1 MALVQGAG
9 TNSVQLGTSGTKR
22 DDLSEFLAACLAL
35 ENNVA
40 GALPVGP
47 EFMDTIAQWDEDKL
61 NSDFV
66 TDTTVGGINTSAVTI
81 NVSAADAAICP
92 QGTVLADISTT
103 TGGMGGGEHLQVT
116 GNNGSA
122 LTLTRQFAGTPAQTH
137 AQGAVYTM
145 VSRPERENSDLGPD
159 TSHARIRK
167 YNYLHRHSID
177 VVLSAEVIERSR
189 RGYTPGIQDELKY
202 QFRLRTQEILRLWN
216 KTIIYSRGQAGT
228 NGTTS
233 LSGGDFSTLWGFR
246 GWLDGSFNTTA
257 TPVDWAASGYASGD
271 IFTAV
276 NAANITLFRNGTLAN
291 WLMGGP
297 LMAQEAGKLFSDR
310 IRLQQD
316 ETTRGYSA
324 QVIRTTLA
332 NELRL
337 LLDGY
342 IQDSAGIGELYVIDS
357 SRWRLRPLAGQF
369 YYTISAPTLRDGD
382 QVRALSKMSLEARNT
397 GSDVGAA
404 SLLIKNC
411 TL

>member
-22 DDLSEFLAACLAL
+22 DDISEMLAACLVL
-35 ENNVA
+35 ENNFA
-40 GALPVGP
+40 GSLPVGP
-47 EFMDTIAQWDEDKL
+47 EFMDTICQWDEDKL

-66 TDTTVGGINTSAVTI
+66 TDTTVGGINTTATAL
-81 NVSAADAAICP
+81 NVSAADAAIAP

-103 TGGMGGGEHLQVT
+103 TGGMGSGEHIQVSA
-116 GNNGSA
+116 NNGSV
-122 LTLTRQFAGTPAQTH
+122 LTLTRAFAGTTAQTH

-159 TSHARIRK
+159 LSHARIRK

-177 VVLSAEVIERSR
+177 VVLSAEVIERSL
-189 RGYTPGIQDELKY
+189 RGYTPGIKDELKY

-216 KTIIYSRGQAGT
+216 KTLIYSRGQQGT
-228 NGTTS
+228 NGTAS
-233 LSGGDFSTLWGFR
+233 LSGGDFSTLWGAR
-246 GWLDGSFNTTA
+246 GWLDGGFNTTA
-257 TPVDWAASGYASGD
+257 TPVNWATQGYASGD
-271 IFTAV
+271 VFTAV
-276 NAANITLFRNGTLAN
+276 NNANITLFRNGAVAN

-297 LMAQEAGKLFSDR
+297 LLAQDAGKLFSDR

-316 ETTRGYSA
+316 ETTRGFAA
-324 QVIRTTLA
+324 QIIRTTLA
-332 NELRL
+332 NELRIL
-337 LLDGY
+337 CDGY
-342 IQDSAGIGELYVIDS
+342 VQDGAGIGEIYVLDS

-404 SLLIKNC
+404 SILISNA

>member
-9 TNSVQLGTSGTKR
+9 TNSISLGTPGTIR
-22 DDLSEFLAACLAL
+22 ADISEVLAACLVL
-35 ENNVA
+35 ENNWA

-47 EFMDTIAQWDEDKL
+47 EFMDTIAQWDEDSL
-61 NSDFV
+61 NHDFV
-66 TDTTVGGINTSAVTI
+66 TDTTVGGINATATTI
-81 NVSAADAAICP
+81 NVSTTDAAICP
-92 QGTVLADISTT
+92 PGTVLADISTT
-103 TGGMGGGEHLQVT
+103 AGGMGGGEHVQVL

-122 LTLTRQFAGTPAQTH
+122 LTITRGFAGTTATIH

-216 KTIIYSRGQAGT
+216 KTLIYSRGQAGT
-228 NGTTS
+228 NGTS
-233 LSGGDFSTLWGFR
+233 GLSGGDFSTLWGLR

-257 TPVDWAASGYASGD
+257 TPVSWATQGYAAGD
-271 IFTAV
+271 VYTAV
-276 NAANITLFRNGTLAN
+276 NNANITLFRNGAVAN

-297 LMAQEAGKLFSDR
+297 LLAQDVGKLFSDR

-316 ETTRGYSA
+316 ETTRGFSA

-332 NELRL
+332 NELRI

-342 IQDSAGIGELYVIDS
+342 VQDSAGIGEIYVIDS

-404 SLLIKNC
+404 SLIVTNC